1 MKPCKTLNLLLLLF
15 LSLFLIQCAVKD
27 SGGSEPGDSNPGTDP
42 ETPSQPVLQ
51 LIKATGNLRVETLS
65 STDTYEIYFHI
76 PIAFEDQ
83 VPVSLRI
90 ESEDLLHYRFLRLA
104 PPNVIVAATM
114 QKSASAEINW
124 EGWVLIRRIKD
135 ASLEMPS
142 YIQLPTRE
150 QLPENTRKWLRSTS
164 CVQVDAP
171 VVQEK
176 ALLVK
181 DNTDNL
187 RILSN
192 SIARYCKNEIPWR
205 FPHKPMGFSAVYAL
219 KWGNSCT
226 GHAHAGAA
234 LFRANGVPSRVLL
247 NILTDYPSPMD
258 MHWVIDY
265 YIPGYNWHKMETSQD
280 IDLLSPDRVVV
291 VMVCEPEAE
300 NPLFYPNGIDSYW
313 YSSDPAVGIPQWG
326 KGHLSE
332 SGPRYSLPEND
343 IEELYSLSLSVWER
357 FVDARG
363 IHLSDTHQNNLDT
376 AYAFQQAA
384 LSHLQS
390 ESVDNGKA
398 ALRDAL
404 ENLETIQ
411 LNPIQTIYFD
421 DFENGVNG
429 WTHGGTGDEWELGV
443 PAYISDNTFTAYS
456 GNNCWGTDLD
466 NTYENN
472 ADNWLMSP
480 VFNLESLSCAYL
492 SVYIRNSLEGDDYH
506 RTYDDPL
513 WLEITAD
520 GQTFL
525 PLCTYMGGLN
535 DDPEIYD
542 KGGWSFLALDLFRY
556 IGEKVQI
563 RFRMRSDADQAYEGV
578 HIDDFRVYG
587 RMK

>member
-1 MKPCKTLNLLLLLF
+1 VKPCKTLNLLLLLF
-15 LSLFLIQCAVKD
+15 LSLFFIQCVVKD
-27 SGGSEPGDSNPGTDP
+27 SGDSNPGTDP
-42 ETPSQPVLQ
+42 GTSSLPKLQ
-51 LIKATGNLRVETLS
+51 LLKATGNIRIETLS
-65 STDTYEIYFHI
+65 STDTYEVYFHI

-83 VPVSLRI
+83 VPVFLRV

-135 ASLEMPS
+135 ASLEIPS
-142 YIQLPTRE
+142 FIQLPTRE
-150 QLPENTRKWLRSTS
+150 QLPANTWKWLRSTS

-171 VVQEK
+171 IVQEK

-187 RILSN
+187 RTLSN
-192 SIARYCKNEIPWR
+192 SIARYCFNEIPWA
-205 FPHKPMGFSAVYAL
+205 FPHNPLGFSAIYAL

-265 YIPGYNWHKMETSQD
+265 YIPGYNWHKMETSQG
-280 IDLLSPDRVVV
+280 IDLLSPERVVV

-326 KGHLSE
+326 EGHLSE
-332 SGPRYSLPEND
+332 SGPGYRLPEND
-343 IEELYSLSLSVWER
+343 IEELYSLSLSVWEL

-390 ESVDNGKA
+390 ESVDNGKT

-563 RFRMRSDADQAYEGV
+563 RFRMRSNADQAYEGV
-578 HIDDFRVYG
+578 HIDDLRVYG